1 MKSEFLKIAGVKS
14 DKAFYKKYPTEA
26 AFFKAHPEAKTKI
39 KKAKIGAYIGGET
52 LSNPGMVD
60 FNKIY
65 DANDMMITGMTD
77 AMRKAEAEKAA
88 AAEKESGGGGG
99 GMGGMDMGSIMKMI
113 GGGEGAEGMEAIGGA
128 EGVAAIGGAEY
139 GTRIHKAQKGA
150 ELFANYF
157 NQPNVP
163 DINSVLQSQT
173 KSGGV
178 DANMYK
184 SNTAA
189 PTNNTSGKT
198 FAPGNY
204 NSWDIDNNGVP
215 DTVQGAEGNPLMT
228 TTPRGAVGEEKAGSK
243 FMDAVG
249 KYAGPA
255 GSLIQAG
262 MALDAEDDALDSA
275 IQQRDLSALNL
286 LASRTR
292 PEQRERRY
300 VRPEDVVNTGEAF
313 FPIYGV
319 GTNVLGSARD
329 GAKLQSGG
337 MIEGNP
343 TEVQN
348 TYGNGRSI
356 YDDLGYSPLIN
367 YDQDKSFRVG
377 GYIPKAQTG
386 LESFAM
392 AGGSNFLNSGVTAVT
407 GPNAGGDIGGTIG
420 GVAGTAIGGPVGGM
434 IGSTAGRIIGSIVD
448 TKPAQAKKAQAQTKA
463 NLQNMT
469 INQMAP
475 SIQAGYASHVRN
487 GGNISNY
494 EEGGYMNPEYNP
506 QVITMFGD
514 VNDQDF
520 ADFAHKHE
528 FRAGGHLKSYTPPSA
543 RAMETY
549 EDGGEVR
556 RSALNGEVQTTWG
569 GGVKTLSH
577 NPYMPGTGE
586 TIQFVG
592 NSHDTYDPKSKQ
604 TGIGVKY
611 GQGDQDSYTDYAEY
625 GTEQADANVEV
636 EKEPAAE
643 LIDPV
648 TGEKNLTV
656 WGNLK
661 IPNQYIDILGD
672 PKAKGQKFKNY
683 VTNLSKTEEKQNKM
697 IEKSTNELNA
707 LDVTSSFDRL
717 KLASLEANIKGG
729 NMKLQDIAAKKINAA
744 GLQNAINDTAEEYG
758 LVADDLARGKV
769 KEDMTTRE
777 ARLGAAISKAKDG
790 VTTTTEQTTLT
801 PTFRSDKE
809 ALDAGYKK
817 VGNEY
822 IKITQSN
829 KKVIKQKKSAKAMD
843 NIPKQKIDKT
853 TGLGN
858 VTPEQFE
865 AYKKKNSWY
874 PDWNTFDPT
883 DQEDVDKY
891 AKAFNAEAEKR
902 GSKARI
908 LPDDIATGKVKW
920 VGEQLVS
927 SSLDTEEEESPIG
940 EFIVDTAK
948 VEPLPDTTPVKY
960 KRNKLIDF
968 GNQVLDYIRP
978 SNQEP
983 FDYAQTMG
991 EQYALAT
998 NQLEPVQAQLYRP
1011 ELRVPYDISFQ
1022 DTLNEN
1028 QADFNALTRKTG
1040 YNPAAQANVNANKYM
1055 ANQKVLGE
1063 QFRANQAMK
1072 DQVYS
1077 GNVNTL
1083 NQAKMTNLGILDKQ
1097 YERQSQAMSN
1107 TKGTT
1112 IAALNSITD
1121 KVAKNKL
1128 ENRTLGVYEN
1138 LYKYRYD
1145 KSGRAINM
1153 NGIFQPN
1160 IGTVGSMAATQR
1172 QVPVYDKEG
1181 KLDHYQLEQYD
1192 PSANGG
1198 VGTAPINRVAKDG
1211 KSIVKKNNKNSSIVK
1226 AIKNL

>member
-1 MKSEFLKIAGVKS
+1 MKSEILKIAGVKS
-14 DKAFYKKYPTEA
+14 EKAFYKKYPTEA

-65 DANDMMITGMTD
+65 DSNDMMITGMTD
-77 AMRKAEAEKAA
+77 AMRKAEADKAA
-88 AAEKESGGGGG
+88 AAEKSGGG

-128 EGVAAIGGAEY
+128 EGIAAIGGAEY
-139 GTRIHKAQKGA
+139 GTRIHKAQKGI
-150 ELFANYF
+150 ELFADYF

-163 DINSVLQSQT
+163 DINSVIQSQT

-178 DANMYK
+178 NANMYK
-184 SNTAA
+184 SNSMA
-189 PTNNTSGKT
+189 PTNNTSGQT

-215 DTVQGAEGNPLMT
+215 DTIQQAEGNPLMT
-228 TTPRGAVGEEKAGSK
+228 TTPRGAVGEEKGGSK
-243 FMDAVG
+243 FMDAVS

-262 MALDAEDDALDSA
+262 QALEAEGDALDSA

-286 LASRTR
+286 RASTTR

-319 GTNVLGSARD
+319 GTNVLARN
-329 GAKLQSGG
+329 GVRLQGGG
-337 MIEGNP
+337 MIGGNP
-343 TEVQN
+343 TEIQN

-367 YDQDKSFRVG
+367 YNQDKSFRVG

-392 AGGSNFLNSGVTAVT
+392 AGGSNLLNSGVTAAT
-407 GPNAGGDIGGTIG
+407 GPNAGGDIGGTLG
-420 GVAGTAIGGPVGGM
+420 GVAGTLIGGPVGGM
-434 IGSTAGRIIGSIVD
+434 IGSTAGRIIGSVID

-463 NLQNMT
+463 NVQNMT

-475 SIQAGYASHVRN
+475 SIQAGYASHMED
-487 GGNISNY
+487 GGWVSNDWT
-494 EEGGYMNPEYNP
+494 P
-506 QVITMFGD
+506 QVIASFGD
-514 VNDQDF
+514 LTSEDYHRF
-520 ADFAHKHE
+520 SHKDE

-556 RSALNGEVQTTWG
+556 TSALNGEVRTTWG

-592 NSHDTYDPKSKQ
+592 NSHDTYDPRSKQ

-661 IPNQYIDILGD
+661 IPNQYIDLLGD

-683 VTNLSKTEEKQNKM
+683 VTNLSKMEEKQNKM
-697 IEKSTNELNA
+697 IEKSTNELDA

-717 KLASLEANIKGG
+717 KLSSLEANIKGG

-769 KEDMTTRE
+769 KFDKEAMTTRE

-790 VTTTTEQTTLT
+790 ITTTTEQTTLT
-801 PTFRSDKE
+801 PTFRTDKE

-822 IKITQSN
+822 IKITQST
-829 KKVIKQKKSAKAMD
+829 KKIKKEKKSAKAMD
-843 NIPKQKIDKT
+843 NIPKQKINKT

-865 AYKKKNSWY
+865 AYKKKNDWY

-883 DQEDVDKY
+883 DPEDVDKY

-902 GSKARI
+902 GSNARI
-908 LPDDIATGKVKW
+908 LPDDKVTGKVKW

-948 VEPLPDTTPVKY
+948 VEALPDTTPVKY
-960 KRNKLIDF
+960 KRNKLIDI
-968 GNQVLDYIRP
+968 GNQALEYLRP

-1022 DTLNEN
+1022 DILNEN

-1055 ANQKVLGE
+1055 ANQKVLGD

-1072 DQVYS
+1072 DQVYT

-1107 TKGTT
+1107 TKATT
-1112 IAALNSITD
+1112 LAALNSITD

-1128 ENRTLGVYEN
+1128 ENRTLGVMEN

-1145 KSGRAINM
+1145 KNGRAINM

-1160 IGTVGSMAATQR
+1160 IPTVGSMAGTQR

-1181 KLDHYQLEQYD
+1181 KIDHYQLEEYD

-1198 VGTAPINRVAKDG
+1198 VGTSPINRVAKDG

>member
-1 MKSEFLKIAGVKS
+1 MKSEILKIAGVKS
-14 DKAFYKKYPTEA
+14 EKAFYKKYPTEA

-52 LSNPGMVD
+52 LSNPSMVD

-88 AAEKESGGGGG
+88 AAAEKQGGGGG
-99 GMGGMDMGSIMKMI
+99 GAGGMDMGSIMKMI
-113 GGGEGAEGMEAIGGA
+113 GGGEGGGMEGMEAIGGA
-128 EGVAAIGGAEY
+128 EGMAALGGAEY
-139 GTRIHKAQKGA
+139 GTRIHKAQTGT

-178 DANMYK
+178 NANMYK
-184 SNTAA
+184 SNNMA
-189 PTNNTSGKT
+189 PTNNTSGQK
-198 FAPGNY
+198 FAPGSFPDN
-204 NSWDIDNNGVP
+204 DRDNNGIP
-215 DTVQGAEGNPLMT
+215 DTVQAPEGNPLVSNT
-228 TTPRGAVGEEKAGSK
+228 TARGAVGEEKGGSK

-255 GSLIQAG
+255 ASLFQAG
-262 MALDAEDDALDSA
+262 QAFEAEGDALDSA
-275 IQQRDLSALNL
+275 IQQRDLSRLFL
-286 LASRTR
+286 QASTTR

-343 TEVQN
+343 TEIQN

-392 AGGSNFLNSGVTAVT
+392 SGGGNFLDSGIASAT
-407 GPNAGGDIGGTIG
+407 GPNAGGDIGGIIG

-434 IGSTAGRIIGSIVD
+434 AGKVLGRGIGTILNR
-448 TKPAQAKKAQAQTKA
+448 KPAQTKKAIAENKA
-463 NLQNMT
+463 NIQNMS
-469 INQMAP
+469 INQLAP

-494 EEGGYMNPEYNP
+494 EDGGYMNPEYNP

-520 ADFAHKHE
+520 ADYAHKHE
-528 FRAGGHLKSYTPPSA
+528 FRAGGHLKSYTSPSA
-543 RAMETY
+543 RAMKTY
-549 EDGGEVR
+549 EDGGEANDYELGGVSIESGGYLEPISWNPHTAGTGVTSMIKGQSHDDYNSKLGHSGVIIDAYGNKVEAEGGEPIR
-556 RSALNGEVQTTWG
+556 EVKEGGEVG
-569 GGVKTLSH
+569 GDESAVI
-577 NPYMPGTGE
+577 TGNLVYKN
-586 TIQFVG
+586 I
-592 NSHDTYDPKSKQ
+592 NNIMDPKYK
-604 TGIGVKY
+604 KY
-611 GQGDQDSYTDYAEY
+611 EGKKIKNIHKEIALRDQKLNKLE
-625 GTEQADANVEV
+625 
-636 EKEPAAE
+636 
-643 LIDPV
+643 
-648 TGEKNLTV
+648 EKNTD
-656 WGNLK
+656 NLLAYEPTTAQDK
-661 IPNQYIDILGD
+661 LYGATLQANEIGYKMQYENNAIDAD
-672 PKAKGQKFKNY
+672 YF
-683 VTNLSKTEEKQNKM
+683 TNHQA
-697 IEKSTNELNA
+697 I
-707 LDVTSSFDRL
+707 
-717 KLASLEANIKGG
+717 
-729 NMKLQDIAAKKINAA
+729 
-744 GLQNAINDTAEEYG
+744 INDTAEEYG
-758 LVADDLARGKV
+758 LVADDLAKGKV
-769 KEDMTTRE
+769 KFDKEAMTTRK
-777 ARLGAAISKAKDG
+777 ARLGTAISKAQVG
-790 VTTTTEQTTLT
+790 ITTTTEQTTLT
-801 PTFRSDKE
+801 PTFRNDKE
-809 ALDAGYKK
+809 AFDAGYTK

-822 IKITQSN
+822 IKITQST
-829 KKVIKQKKSAKAMD
+829 KKIKKEKKSAKAMD

-865 AYKKKNSWY
+865 AYKKKNDWY
-874 PDWNTFDPT
+874 PDWDTFDPT
-883 DQEDVDKY
+883 DPEDVDKY

-902 GSKARI
+902 GSSARI
-908 LPDDIATGKVKW
+908 LPDDEVTGKVKW
-920 VGEQLVS
+920 VGEQLIS

-960 KRNKLIDF
+960 KRNKLIDL

-978 SNQEP
+978 TNQEP

-998 NQLEPVQAQLYRP
+998 NQLDPVQAQLYRP
-1011 ELRVPYDISFQ
+1011 ELRVPYDISYQ
-1022 DTLNEN
+1022 DILNEN
-1028 QADFNALTRKTG
+1028 QADFNALIRKTG

-1072 DQVYS
+1072 DQVYA

-1097 YERQSQAMSN
+1097 YERQAQAMSN
-1107 TKGTT
+1107 TKATT
-1112 IAALNSITD
+1112 IAALNSIND

-1128 ENRTLGVYEN
+1128 ENRTLGIYEN

-1145 KSGRAINM
+1145 KNGRAINM

-1198 VGTAPINRVAKDG
+1198 VGTPPINRVAKNG

>member
-1 MKSEFLKIAGVKS
+1 MKSEILKIAGVKS
-14 DKAFYKKYPTEA
+14 EKAFYKKYPTEA

-88 AAEKESGGGGG
+88 AAEKQGGG

-113 GGGEGAEGMEAIGGA
+113 GGGEGGGMEGIESIGGA
-128 EGVAAIGGAEY
+128 EGIAAIGGAEY
-139 GTRIHKAQKGA
+139 GTRIHKAQKGI

-184 SNTAA
+184 SNSMA
-189 PTNNTSGKT
+189 PTNNTSGQT

-215 DTVQGAEGNPLMT
+215 DTIQAPEGNPLMT
-228 TTPRGAVGEEKAGSK
+228 TTARGAVGEEKGGSK

-255 GSLIQAG
+255 ASLFQAG
-262 MALDAEDDALDSA
+262 QALEAEGDDLDSA

-286 LASRTR
+286 RASTTR

-319 GTNVLGSARD
+319 GTNVLARN
-329 GAKLQSGG
+329 GARLQDGG

-343 TEVQN
+343 TEIQN

-407 GPNAGGDIGGTIG
+407 GPNAGGDIGGTLG

-434 IGSTAGRIIGSIVD
+434 IGSTAGRIIGSVID
-448 TKPAQAKKAQAQTKA
+448 TKPAQARKARAQTKA

-475 SIQAGYASHVRN
+475 SIQAGYASHMED
-487 GGNISNY
+487 GGWVSNDWT
-494 EEGGYMNPEYNP
+494 P
-506 QVITMFGD
+506 QVIASFGD
-514 VNDQDF
+514 LTSEDYHRF
-520 ADFAHKHE
+520 SHKDE

-549 EDGGEVR
+549 EDGGEANDYELGGVSIESGGYLEPISWNPHTAGTGVTSMIKGQSHDDYNSKLR
-556 RSALNGEVQTTWG
+556 HSGVIIDAYGNKVEAEGGEPIREVKEGGEVG
-569 GGVKTLSH
+569 GDESAVI
-577 NPYMPGTGE
+577 TGNLVYKN
-586 TIQFVG
+586 I
-592 NSHDTYDPKSKQ
+592 NNIMDPKYK
-604 TGIGVKY
+604 KY
-611 GQGDQDSYTDYAEY
+611 EGKKIKNIHKEIALRDQKLNKLE
-625 GTEQADANVEV
+625 
-636 EKEPAAE
+636 
-643 LIDPV
+643 
-648 TGEKNLTV
+648 EKNTD
-656 WGNLK
+656 NLLAYE
-661 IPNQYIDILGD
+661 PTTAQD
-672 PKAKGQKFKNY
+672 
-683 VTNLSKTEEKQNKM
+683 
-697 IEKSTNELNA
+697 
-707 LDVTSSFDRL
+707 
-717 KLASLEANIKGG
+717 KLYGATLEANEIGYKMQYR
-729 NMKLQDIAAKKINAA
+729 N
-744 GLQNAINDTAEEYG
+744 NAIDADYFTNHQAIINETAEKYG
-758 LVADDLARGKV
+758 LVADDLAKGKV
-769 KEDMTTRE
+769 KFDKEAMTTRK

-790 VTTTTEQTTLT
+790 ITTTTEQTTLT

-809 ALDAGYKK
+809 ALDAGYKR

-822 IKITQSN
+822 IKITQST
-829 KKVIKQKKSAKAMD
+829 KKIKKEKKSAKAMD

-865 AYKKKNSWY
+865 AYKKKNDWY
-874 PDWNTFDPT
+874 PDWDTFDPT
-883 DQEDVDKY
+883 DPEDVDKY

-902 GSKARI
+902 GSSARI
-908 LPDDIATGKVKW
+908 LPDDKVTGKVKW
-920 VGEQLVS
+920 VGEQLIS

-960 KRNKLIDF
+960 KRNKWIDL

-998 NQLEPVQAQLYRP
+998 NQLDPVQAQLYRP

-1022 DTLNEN
+1022 DILNEN

-1040 YNPAAQANVNANKYM
+1040 YNPAAQANINANKYM

-1072 DQVYS
+1072 DQVYA

-1097 YERQSQAMSN
+1097 YERQAQAMSN
-1107 TKGTT
+1107 TKATT

-1121 KVAKNKL
+1121 KMAKNKL

-1145 KSGRAINM
+1145 KNGRAINM

-1181 KLDHYQLEQYD
+1181 RLDHYQLEQYD

-1198 VGTAPINRVAKDG
+1198 VGTPPINAVAKNG

>member
-1 MKSEFLKIAGVKS
+1 
-14 DKAFYKKYPTEA
+14 
-26 AFFKAHPEAKTKI
+26 
-39 KKAKIGAYIGGET
+39 
-52 LSNPGMVD
+52 
-60 FNKIY
+60 
-65 DANDMMITGMTD
+65 
-77 AMRKAEAEKAA
+77 
-88 AAEKESGGGGG
+88 
-99 GMGGMDMGSIMKMI
+99 MI
-113 GGGEGAEGMEAIGGA
+113 GKVVG
-128 EGVAAIGGAEY
+128 
-139 GTRIHKAQKGA
+139 
-150 ELFANYF
+150 
-157 NQPNVP
+157 
-163 DINSVLQSQT
+163 
-173 KSGGV
+173 
-178 DANMYK
+178 
-184 SNTAA
+184 
-189 PTNNTSGKT
+189 
-198 FAPGNY
+198 
-204 NSWDIDNNGVP
+204 
-215 DTVQGAEGNPLMT
+215 
-228 TTPRGAVGEEKAGSK
+228 RG
-243 FMDAVG
+243 
-249 KYAGPA
+249 
-255 GSLIQAG
+255 L
-262 MALDAEDDALDSA
+262 
-275 IQQRDLSALNL
+275 
-286 LASRTR
+286 
-292 PEQRERRY
+292 
-300 VRPEDVVNTGEAF
+300 
-313 FPIYGV
+313 
-319 GTNVLGSARD
+319 
-329 GAKLQSGG
+329 
-337 MIEGNP
+337 
-343 TEVQN
+343 
-348 TYGNGRSI
+348 
-356 YDDLGYSPLIN
+356 
-367 YDQDKSFRVG
+367 
-377 GYIPKAQTG
+377 
-386 LESFAM
+386 
-392 AGGSNFLNSGVTAVT
+392 
-407 GPNAGGDIGGTIG
+407 GTI
-420 GVAGTAIGGPVGGM
+420 IN
-434 IGSTAGRIIGSIVD
+434 R
-448 TKPAQAKKAQAQTKA
+448 KPAQTKRAQAQTKA
-463 NLQNMT
+463 NVQNMS

-475 SIQAGYASHVRN
+475 SIQAGYASHMED
-487 GGNISNY
+487 GGWVSNDWT
-494 EEGGYMNPEYNP
+494 P
-506 QVITMFGD
+506 QVIASFGD
-514 VNDQDF
+514 LTSEDYHR
-520 ADFAHKHE
+520 FAHKDE
-528 FRAGGHLKSYTPPSA
+528 FRAGGHLKSYTPPSK

-556 RSALNGEVQTTWG
+556 TSALNGEVRTTWG

-643 LIDPV
+643 LIDPA

-661 IPNQYIDILGD
+661 IPNQYIDLLGD

-683 VTNLSKTEEKQNKM
+683 VTNLSKMEEKQNKM
-697 IEKSTNELNA
+697 IEKSTNELDA

-717 KLASLEANIKGG
+717 KLSSLEANIKGG

-769 KEDMTTRE
+769 KFDKEAMTTRE

-790 VTTTTEQTTLT
+790 ITTTTEQTTLT
-801 PTFRSDKE
+801 PTFRTDKE

-822 IKITQSN
+822 IKITQST
-829 KKVIKQKKSAKAMD
+829 KKTKKEKKSAKAMD
-843 NIPKQKIDKT
+843 NIPKQSVDAT
-853 TGLGN
+853 TGLYGG
-858 VTPEQFE
+858 VTPEEFKAFKE
-865 AYKKKNSWY
+865 KNSWY
-874 PDWNTFDPT
+874 DFSQFDPN
-883 DQEDVDKY
+883 DPNDVNDFAQKFN
-891 AKAFNAEAEKR
+891 AKAAEI
-902 GSKARI
+902 GSPARI
-908 LPDDIATGKVKW
+908 LPDELDPVTKKPIPGGKTKF
-920 VGEQLVS
+920 VGKQLTS
-927 SSLDTEEEESPIG
+927 ASLDTEEEESPIG

-960 KRNKLIDF
+960 KRNKLIDI

-1011 ELRVPYDISFQ
+1011 ELRIPYDISFQ
-1022 DTLNEN
+1022 DILNEN
-1028 QADFNALTRKTG
+1028 QANFNALTRKTG

-1055 ANQKVLGE
+1055 ANQRVLGD

-1107 TKGTT
+1107 TKATT
-1112 IAALNSITD
+1112 LAALNSITD

-1128 ENRTLGVYEN
+1128 ENRTLGIYEN

-1145 KSGRAINM
+1145 KNGRAINM

-1160 IGTVGSMAATQR
+1160 IPSVGSMAATQR